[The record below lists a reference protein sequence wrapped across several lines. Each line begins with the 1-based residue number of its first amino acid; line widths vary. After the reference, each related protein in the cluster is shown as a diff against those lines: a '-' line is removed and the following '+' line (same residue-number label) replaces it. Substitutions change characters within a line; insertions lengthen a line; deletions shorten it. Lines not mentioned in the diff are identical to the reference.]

1 MEHDSSVAWHLNYF
15 LACDPLKLAEVVDH
29 LNHILGF
36 QLTINYDTNT

>member
-1 MEHDSSVAWHLNYF
+1 MTVVWHDTLIIF